1 MSPNLCHTT
10 SVNGK
15 CRRAVTLYTRSTDQP
30 SVNILQPLILSSNI
44 QYLRVPCDATVKTL
58 WAPAEHFPQV
68 KLLPSGVAKGGH
80 GCLSPR
86 RSWKLAFVSSFWGL
100 SPQTPT
106 GAMPLVPAGGLPSP
120 RPRPQTPTGA
130 MPLDPAGGLPSPRP
144 PLLPPVAN
152 SRLRSCSSPSTVA
165 FLNSFR
171 CISLAFLLSILSSH
185 LFTVALSPSVS
196 QVRQVL
202 WTRKAPA
209 CLLTL
214 LYAYDKPRLCINIHH
229 YAPPLIVL
237 QLAASVDAALHALR
251 RQYTSEVSK

>member
-100 SPQTPT
+100 S
-106 GAMPLVPAGGLPSP
+106 
-120 RPRPQTPTGA
+120 PQTPTGA